1 MALFYE
7 EEAAFDVEFDAK
19 EVAEAVINQ
28 VADMEDVPYEFD
40 GDKHMQYVITQEDY
54 DIYPKKQVVD
64 ILWTDIASVRI
75 FTDKLGNLYT
85 HEILMIEKTDNTK
98 EYLKMYNI

>member
-40 GDKHMQYVITQEDY
+40 IYVRMVDKDTMQTVALDPVLGYKRFIVLR
-54 DIYPKKQVVD
+54 PSM
-64 ILWTDIASVRI
+64 LLGAS
-75 FTDKLGNLYT
+75 
-85 HEILMIEKTDNTK
+85 E
-98 EYLKMYNI
+98 